1 MPIHNQAQ
9 NVVVIGHLNP
19 DTDSVCSALA
29 YAELKNRKGDLTYEA
44 RRAGTLSR
52 ETEFVLN
59 HFGVRE
65 PRLCTDVLPKIRNV
79 EYRHMDGIPRDASMR
94 EAWEKMKEASV
105 DTVAVVSEE
114 RELEGLI
121 TVQDIAVANMDV
133 FDNSILAKT
142 GTTYHNIL
150 KTLSGKMI
158 IGSEDDIVH
167 ENARVLIGTSSPD
180 VLESLLQQ
188 GDIVILSNRYESQLC
203 AIEMGVSL
211 LIVCDD
217 APVPK
222 TIQKIASDNH
232 VSIMSV
238 PYDTYAAG
246 KLISQCAPVSYFMQ
260 PASEVMKFSIFTTVE
275 TATSIMAKVRHRY
288 FPILDED
295 GKYCGML
302 SRRNVMKLEKRKIIL
317 VDHNETTQAIEGFD
331 QSEIL
336 EIIDHHRIGSM
347 ETTSPAF
354 FRNQPLGSTCS
365 IIAQMYEEQ
374 CEEITPAI
382 AGLLLSGILSDTLK
396 FTSPTSTPLD
406 KVLAE
411 KLAVIAGVSID
422 TYAENLFAAAED
434 LEGKTGMDILR
445 QDFKMF
451 VCGEKRFGISQGNFL
466 TKTNLKKAGDMVL
479 SSLREMRLENNLEDI
494 YVMLTDIQSSTSYI
508 ICNGTDANRILQEAF
523 PHASEEEGVPIR
535 LDGIVSRKKQFLPKM
550 MEAYQNLY

>member
-1 MPIHNQAQ
+1 MSIHNQAQ

-422 TYAENLFAAAED
+422 TYAEELFAAAED

-494 YVMLTDIQSSTSYI
+494 YVMLTDIQSSTSYV
-508 ICNGTDANRILQEAF
+508 ICNGTDANRILLEAF